1 VRKRKLLL
9 HAAFWLIYLL
19 PDLLNGLIN
28 FGKQSVTGYQ
38 FILLAFS
45 ASIFYSLTE
54 GILPFCLKKGQKYK
68 YVWLLPFAFWII
80 ASYGNM
86 QLESFI
92 ARSYHL
98 DAQPSDFINY
108 LVGMFWFLLIAASIS
123 LGQFWYEKQLQAK
136 DVENLLIKA
145 ELANLRYRISPHFL
159 FNTLNNLYALT
170 LAKSDKAPQVVLQLS
185 QLMRYMLE
193 DEPEKVYLQQEIDY
207 LKSYLELE
215 KIRLGGAATISMN
228 ICGEIK
234 DQKIPP
240 MTLLPFVENSFKH
253 GLSHSVAG
261 GYVIIEIQVTD
272 EELFFY
278 IENSLAKPI
287 TLPSPANKTGIGL
300 KNLYR
305 RLELLYGKDRF
316 NLEIEKQADK
326 YFVNF
331 YLNFQER

>member
-1 VRKRKLLL
+1 MRKRKVLL

-28 FGKQSVTGYQ
+28 FGKQSFAGYQ

-45 ASIFYSLTE
+45 ASVFYLLTE
-54 GILPFCLKKGQKYK
+54 AILPFCLKKDQKYK
-68 YVWLLPFAFWII
+68 HVWLLMFAFWIV

-86 QLESFI
+86 ELENFI
-92 ARSYHL
+92 ANIYDL

-108 LVGMFWFLLIAASIS
+108 LVGMFWFMLIAAGIS
-123 LGQFWYEKQLQAK
+123 LGQYWYEKQLQAK
-136 DVENLLIKA
+136 DVENLVIKA
-145 ELANLRYRISPHFL
+145 ELANLRYRVSPHFL

-185 QLMRYMLE
+185 QLMRYMLQ
-193 DEPEKVYLQQEIDY
+193 DDPEKVYLKQEIDY

-215 KIRLGGAATISMN
+215 KIRLGDAATISMN
-228 ICGEIK
+228 ISGEIK

-253 GLSHSVAG
+253 GLNRSVAG

-278 IENSLAKPI
+278 IENSFAEPI
-287 TLPSPANKTGIGL
+287 ALPSPAGKTGIGL

-305 RLELLYGKDRF
+305 RLELLYGKERF
-316 NLEIEKQADK
+316 NLEVDKQTDK
-326 YFVNF
+326 YCVNF
-331 YLNFQER
+331 YLNFQE